1 MTFVAFRGLSGLFI
15 GMLLFGIASAVKAQG
30 TFPAVSGERSDG
42 TMVELPKA
50 SAGRYAIIC
59 MAYGQKAGPLL
70 EEWYGPAY
78 LRFIAKHGLFAAEID
93 ADVYFVP
100 LFVGLN
106 KAGYGPTMK
115 KLREEGDPD
124 VAKRVVFLKGDHD
137 GLREALGMKDKESP
151 YVFVVDPQGRIVH
164 RTQGAYSDDKLDA
177 IEEALSPE

>member
-1 MTFVAFRGLSGLFI
+1 MTFSAFRGLLAGLW
-15 GMLLFGIASAVKAQG
+15 LFGTLSQAQAQG
-30 TFPAVSGERSDG
+30 SFPAVSGERSDG
-42 TMVELPKA
+42 TVVELPKA

-59 MAYGQKAGPLL
+59 LAYGQKAGPLL

-78 LRFIAKHGLFAAEID
+78 LRFIAKHGLFASEID

-137 GLREALGMKDKESP
+137 GLREALGMKDKEAP

-164 RTQGAYSDDKLDA
+164 RTEGAYSDDKLDA
-177 IEEALSPE
+177 IEEALAP

>member
-1 MTFVAFRGLSGLFI
+1 MTFAVSRCLARFFVGASLWCLVSAANAQQAFP
-15 GMLLFGIASAVKAQG
+15 
-30 TFPAVSGERSDG
+30 TVSGERSDG
-42 TMVELPKA
+42 TVVELPKDA
-50 SAGRYAIIC
+50 AGRYAIIC
-59 MAYGQKAGPLL
+59 LAYGQKAGPLL

-78 LRFIAKHGLFAAEID
+78 LRFVAKHGLFASDID

-115 KLREEGDPD
+115 KLREAGDPD

-137 GLREALGMKDKESP
+137 GLRGTLGMKDKEAP

-164 RTQGAYSDDKLDA
+164 RTQGAFSDEKLDA

>member
-1 MTFVAFRGLSGLFI
+1 MTFTVFRGLLAGLW
-15 GMLLFGIASAVKAQG
+15 LFGTLSQAQAQRS
-30 TFPAVSGERSDG
+30 FPAVSGERSDG
-42 TMVELPKA
+42 TVVELPKA

-59 MAYGQKAGPLL
+59 LAYGQKAGPLL

-78 LRFIAKHGLFAAEID
+78 LRFIAKHGLFASEID

-115 KLREEGDPD
+115 KLREQGDPD

-137 GLREALGMKDKESP
+137 GLREALGMKDKEAP

-164 RTQGAYSDDKLDA
+164 RTEGAYSDDKLDA
-177 IEEALSPE
+177 IEEALAP